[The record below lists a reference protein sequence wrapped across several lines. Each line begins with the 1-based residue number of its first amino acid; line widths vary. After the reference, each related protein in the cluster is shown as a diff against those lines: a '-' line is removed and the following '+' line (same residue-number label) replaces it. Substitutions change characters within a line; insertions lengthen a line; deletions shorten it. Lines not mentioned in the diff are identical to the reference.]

1 MSACA
6 LCLTQ
11 ATFFAYLQ
19 KGTKSRNVGL
29 PAARAFTGRPRVVVV
44 VVVVV
49 VVIVVKPLGSGEVR
63 LVQSVSSS
71 RAMAHTVRA

>member
-6 LCLTQ
+6 VCPTQ

-44 VVVVV
+44 VVAVDVVAAVVV
-49 VVIVVKPLGSGEVR
+49 VVIVAVVVVLDIALQGC
-63 LVQSVSSS
+63 L
-71 RAMAHTVRA
+71 

>member
-6 LCLTQ
+6 VCPTQ

-44 VVVVV
+44 VVVVEEGV
-49 VVIVVKPLGSGEVR
+49 CQL
-63 LVQSVSSS
+63 L
-71 RAMAHTVRA
+71 